1 MWGKEERVS
10 GFICETVRADT
21 TKGDGGGDPGRKVL
35 VWGGGGMHCSK
46 NVAYKKKNL
55 LIRLRFRDKMTLC
68 VCLQEYIIVYS
79 GDSFNSAQ

>member
-35 VWGGGGMHCSK
+35 VWGGGVCTVQK
-46 NVAYKKKNL
+46 TWLTKKKNL

-79 GDSFNSAQ
+79 GDFFNSAQ

>member
-21 TKGDGGGDPGRKVL
+21 TKGDGGGGATQAEKSL
-35 VWGGGGMHCSK
+35 FGEGGGGMHCSK
-46 NVAYKKKNL
+46 NVAYN
-55 LIRLRFRDKMTLC
+55 KMTLC

-79 GDSFNSAQ
+79 GDFFNSAQ